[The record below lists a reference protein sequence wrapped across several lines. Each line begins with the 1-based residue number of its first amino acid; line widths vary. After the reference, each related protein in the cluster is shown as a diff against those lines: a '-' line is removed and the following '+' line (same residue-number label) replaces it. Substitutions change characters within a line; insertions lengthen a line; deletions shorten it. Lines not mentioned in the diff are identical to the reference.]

1 CSRVRVE
8 EKAVLGTFRRRAIP
22 FERLDEDQVQFRL
35 GDPHRRY
42 SVVLDRSVHHGRSLY
57 ALTLLNAA
65 GVPTVNMAQVAQTC
79 GDKILT
85 SAAVAAAGLPI
96 PRTVVTFSRD
106 SALQAIEEMG
116 YPVVLKPMVGS
127 WGRLLA
133 KINDRDAA
141 EAILEHKETL
151 GSYQHGI
158 FYIQEYVAKPERDIR
173 AIVIGD
179 ETIGAIYR
187 AADHWITNTA
197 RTVRALPWPNKFRFK
212 GVDEGEYADAG
223 TTENLRQLRGRVQ
236 GTAEKGLGAAGER
249 GVAPTK
255 PSRVASV
262 IRPESSGE
270 RAADSRRSS
279 SQGDGEVGWY
289 REREPL
295 VPMDEGFLYFSE
307 VPMTITAFNII
318 ESTLREGEQFAF
330 AHFTPEQKALIATR
344 LDDFGVEYL
353 ELTSPSASPQSEADA
368 RLIAGL
374 PLRAR

>member
-1 CSRVRVE
+1 MVGVLCSRVRVE
-8 EKAVLGTFRRRAIP
+8 EKALLETLRRRAIP
-22 FERLDEDQVQFRL
+22 FERLDEDQVQFSV
-35 GDPHRRY
+35 GDTHRRY

-133 KINDRDAA
+133 KVNDRDAA

-158 FYIQEYVAKPERDIR
+158 FYIQEYVVKPERDIR

-197 RTVRALPWPNKFRFK
+197 RTGRALPCP
-212 GVDEGEYADAG
+212 V
-223 TTENLRQLRGRVQ
+223 T
-236 GTAEKGLGAAGER
+236 
-249 GVAPTK
+249 
-255 PSRVASV
+255 
-262 IRPESSGE
+262 PEIDRLA
-270 RAADSRRSS
+270 RAAAAAVGGGALAVDLLEHA
-279 SQGDGEVGWY
+279 DGL
-289 REREPL
+289 L
-295 VPMDEGFLYFSE
+295 VNEINYTMEFRGFVEGTGID
-307 VPMTITAFNII
+307 VA
-318 ESTLREGEQFAF
+318 G
-330 AHFTPEQKALIATR
+330 
-344 LDDFGVEYL
+344 
-353 ELTSPSASPQSEADA
+353 
-368 RLIAGL
+368 RLIDYVVQVGSNHA
-374 PLRAR
+374 AVA